1 LAGNGWGTQENGYG
15 QYHVSNGAATGWG
28 TQENGYGFYHESNAG
43 STGRAI
49 ASLSKSGVRDHYSKS
64 GWSKSQNALEYTALQ
79 HSFFA
84 GANRGELVARQRCPA
99 SRYAFDLIESRDRP

>member
-1 LAGNGWGTQENGYG
+1 
-15 QYHVSNGAATGWG
+15 VSNGAATGWG

-43 STGRAI
+43 STGRAT
-49 ASLSKSGVRDHYSKS
+49 ASLSKSGVRDHYSQF

-84 GANRGELVARQRCPA
+84 GANRGANSQRA
-99 SRYAFDLIESRDRP
+99 SAAPHPVTLFALIESRDRP